1 MMLLVVCVASADD
14 GARDREDAHARDE
27 NEAMWPDLI
36 NERLDDHGASGPA
49 RPIDAWGDH
58 QAPEQSAAPPARP
71 RLVAAGGKR

>member
-36 NERLDDHGASGPA
+36 NERLDDHGASGA
-49 RPIDAWGDH
+49 T
-58 QAPEQSAAPPARP
+58 PPYC
-71 RLVAAGGKR
+71 GW